1 MERGILKQRVE
12 ALPEVP
18 VPRYRRE
25 FGEIWR
31 ALQQLPTFEKKY
43 VMSGRGRFIYRAPYE
58 D

>member
-1 MERGILKQRVE
+1 MERAILRKKVE
-12 ALPEVP
+12 ALPEVEL
-18 VPRYRRE
+18 PRYRRA

-31 ALQQLPTFEKKY
+31 ELQQLPAFEKKY